1 MLPLIDMLMNA
12 QNGGAMKD
20 VAEKFGLDQAQMN
33 SAMEAMMPAFSN
45 GLKRNTSSP
54 DAMAQFMKA
63 LSSGNHSQY
72 FENAAKAFSPE
83 GVQDGNNILG
93 HLFGSKEV
101 SRAVAAQTEA
111 ASGVGQDIIKKLLPV
126 IASTLMGGMFN
137 QTNDQMKAMSGG
149 GSGNVFGDLMG
160 QMMGGGKGGSNPL
173 GDMLGGML
181 GGSGNQQQAN
191 PFGKMMEG
199 MMGGGS
205 KGGSNPLGDMLGGMF
220 GGGQPEASDK
230 PAANPYD
237 DLFGKMFDTGRA
249 VQNEHQK
256 NMDGIFDQFLGGMDK
271 K

>member
-1 MLPLIDMLMNA
+1 MLPLFDMLANA
-12 QNGGAMKD
+12 QNGGAMKEI
-20 VAEKFGLDQAQMN
+20 AEKFGLDQSQMD
-33 SAMEAMMPAFSN
+33 SALEAMMPAFSN
-45 GLKRNTSSP
+45 GLKRNVSSP
-54 DAMAQFMKA
+54 DGMGQFMKA

-72 FENAAKAFSPE
+72 FENAASAFSSD
-83 GVQDGNNILG
+83 GVADGNNILG
-93 HLFGSKEV
+93 HLFGSKDV
-101 SRAVAAQTEA
+101 SRAVAAQAEA
-111 ASGVGQDIIKKLLPV
+111 ASGVGQGIIKQLLPIV
-126 IASTLMGGMFN
+126 ASTLMGGMFN

-149 GSGNVFGDLMG
+149 GSGNVFGDLVG

-181 GGSGNQQQAN
+181 GGAGDKQQDN

-199 MMGGGS
+199 MLGNMTS
-205 KGGSNPLGDMLGGMF
+205 GGSNPLGNMF
-220 GGGQPEASDK
+220 GGKPEAAK